1 MATRTT
7 LLMLTALAF
16 SAPVAAQPFVDAT
29 ETWGLELSRGNGGGL
44 LVADL
49 TGDGWVDV
57 VASSDDLQPTGR
69 TRFFEATVDDDG
81 AFLAFVD
88 TTDVR
93 APGLAAA
100 RANGSLGASDLNQDG
115 CPDIVRAGDRAVEVF
130 LCRSDA
136 GARTWGSETGSP
148 DWIARHPN
156 RAGAV
161 GADEEIVPLFEP
173 RAAYLVDIDADGW
186 VDILAEQTARGALA
200 WRNDEGAGWVSMDV
214 GMEAETSEGG
224 GFGFVAD
231 LDADGLVDAYLR
243 RDEGVNWWRTPCPP
257 SSARPRSTSPP
268 RKATAAARSP
278 ATSTATA
285 GSTCSMPTAAG

>member
-1 MATRTT
+1 M
-7 LLMLTALAF
+7 
-16 SAPVAAQPFVDAT
+16 
-29 ETWGLELSRGNGGGL
+29 
-44 LVADL
+44 
-49 TGDGWVDV
+49 
-57 VASSDDLQPTGR
+57 
-69 TRFFEATVDDDG
+69 
-81 AFLAFVD
+81 
-88 TTDVR
+88 
-93 APGLAAA
+93 
-100 RANGSLGASDLNQDG
+100 
-115 CPDIVRAGDRAVEVF
+115 EVF